1 MKTCKM
7 GCGKMK
13 SGGTIKKVKK
23 MALGGSATNKL
34 NNPKAPTKPMKGGG
48 NTKMG
53 IYGIPNAGP
62 TGPNIQG
69 INTAKKGGAVGKL
82 VKAQKGI
89 STGGDRPTKESNRD
103 KITKEKAYKEPGI
116 NSPAYNKLF
125 TSTAARDSA
134 NYYRKKSAEMSNM
147 SINDKDFNKVII
159 NNANLER
166 QYQKG
171 KPGYDKMGYK
181 KDSEGRSST
190 SKWYGFDPKT
200 KKYTMGPNK
209 GKTHAQVMKSRTTK
223 K

>member
-23 MALGGSATNKL
+23 MA
-34 NNPKAPTKPMKGGG
+34 KGGQALNKAHG
-48 NTKMG
+48 YAKAAMGGTNTEMG
-53 IYGIPNAGP
+53 IYGVPNAGP

-69 INTAKKGGAVGKL
+69 VNTMKKGGAVRKL

-134 NYYRKKSAEMSNM
+134 TSLVDPVSAKQIISLPRISVPKSCFISSDTIRSGKKVSVMFLSFLGIRKNPPGPFTRGSDGLHPLEKS
-147 SINDKDFNKVII
+147 
-159 NNANLER
+159 
-166 QYQKG
+166 
-171 KPGYDKMGYK
+171 
-181 KDSEGRSST
+181 
-190 SKWYGFDPKT
+190 
-200 KKYTMGPNK
+200 
-209 GKTHAQVMKSRTTK
+209 
-223 K
+223 

>member
-23 MALGGSATNKL
+23 MAMGGSATNKL

-53 IYGIPNAGP
+53 IYGVPNAGP

-69 INTAKKGGAVGKL
+69 VNTMKSGGAVRKL

-89 STGGDRPTKESNRD
+89 STGGRKEVGKDIIKKDPPYKFSTKE
-103 KITKEKAYKEPGI
+103 
-116 NSPAYNKLF
+116 
-125 TSTAARDSA
+125 ARDSSRIYA
-134 NYYRKKSAEMSNM
+134 DQMKNMKLDDPKLHSTVENY
-147 SINDKDFNKVII
+147 
-159 NNANLER
+159 ER
-166 QYQKG
+166 QYKKG
-171 KPGYDKMGYK
+171 KSYPTYDTKTGKFKNKAYDSMGYQ
-181 KDSEGRSST
+181 KDDQGRSKGD
-190 SKWYGFDPKT
+190 KWYGFDPKT

-209 GKTHAQVMKSRTTK
+209 GKTHGQVLKSKSTK